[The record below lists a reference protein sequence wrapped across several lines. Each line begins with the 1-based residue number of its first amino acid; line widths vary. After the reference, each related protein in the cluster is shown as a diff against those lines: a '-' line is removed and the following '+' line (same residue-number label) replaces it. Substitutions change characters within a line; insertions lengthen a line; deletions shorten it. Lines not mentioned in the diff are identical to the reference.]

1 MFLALTLD
9 AYPPTMSPP
18 SVEYVSVSSW
28 PSAFGRLEDGIRCGD
43 LVIRLS
49 EQGADAEPYGEQ
61 PDPELPIDV
70 TLVSDNKGEGGQ
82 WYQTFVFRIEP
93 AGTLADISTIV
104 YGNESHVNEIF
115 AIVQKRNPSVTSPAL
130 VQAGQ
135 EIEMTVDASRIHV
148 LKTIIPGAT
157 QDALT
162 RVYFNGV
169 KEIFPG
175 RSGSA
180 VERVVEFPADAPVDS
195 FVLKRDEQEVSVPRG
210 NKLVEYRYE
219 QGDNFEETVA
229 AAYGKLSTRAIQDFE
244 RQTRWSFD
252 RWPPAN
258 GDTSE
263 AIISTTRPY
272 DDESFEP
279 LRISLPDP
287 VADARFQELLS
298 QRAQAGVYPVK
309 QPPSGITYRVA
320 VVDSSVTARQVARL
334 LYNSD
339 ARYLEIAEAAGIK
352 IETKDME
359 DLPSDFDM
367 SLIGRS
373 FDIQVDFAEEGYILE
388 EGPGDGETVVKVTK
402 LLNGAV
408 IEERKEA
415 EKGLQGVHRI
425 VHYPNG
431 YRRLVYKPDDTL
443 VAFFDFLYFTMKL
456 GQVDDEED
464 RRAFVATMLWNW
476 LRDIPRSPG
485 DVAEQLTLRDD
496 ARGKLMEALVW
507 RREHIG
513 LAEMALYRWWTIN
526 PCLALLTLVFG
537 ASMVFMVMVILIR
550 RVVAQR
556 YSG

>member
-1 MFLALTLD
+1 MLFPLPVD

-18 SVEYVSVSSW
+18 PVECVSVTSW
-28 PSAFGRLEDGIRCGD
+28 PSAFGRLEDGIRYGD
-43 LVIRLS
+43 TVIRLLG
-49 EQGADAEPYGEQ
+49 QGADAEPYGDQ
-61 PDPELPIDV
+61 PDPDLPIDV
-70 TLVSDNKGEGGQ
+70 TLTSDNRGEGGQ

-104 YGNESHVNEIF
+104 YGDESHVNEIF
-115 AIVQKRNPSVTSPAL
+115 AIVQKRNPSVTSPAR

-148 LKTIIPGAT
+148 LKKIIPGAT

-169 KEIFPG
+169 EETIPG

-180 VERVVEFPADAPVDS
+180 VVRVVEFPADAPVDS
-195 FVLKRDEQEVSVPRG
+195 FVLRRGDQEITVPRG

-219 QGDNFEETVA
+219 QGDSFEETVT

-272 DDESFEP
+272 DDEAFEP
-279 LRISLPDP
+279 LKIRLPDP
-287 VADARFQELLS
+287 VTDAKFQELLA
-298 QRAQAGVYPVK
+298 QRAQAGIYPVK
-309 QPPSGITYRVA
+309 QPPNGLTYRVA

-339 ARYLEIAEAAGIK
+339 VRYLEIAEAAGIQ
-352 IETKDME
+352 IEAKASE
-359 DLPSDFDM
+359 DLPADFDVP
-367 SLIGRS
+367 LIGRS
-373 FDIQVDFAEEGYILE
+373 FDIQVDFAEEDYVLE
-388 EGPGDGETVVKVTK
+388 QSPGDGESIVKVTK
-402 LLNGAV
+402 LLNGTV

-425 VHYPNG
+425 IYYPNG

-464 RRAFVATMLWNW
+464 RRAFIATMLWNW
-476 LRDIPRSPG
+476 LRDIPRAPG

-496 ARGKLMEALVW
+496 AKGKLMEALVW
-507 RREHIG
+507 RREDIG

-537 ASMVFMVMVILIR
+537 ASAVFMIMVILIR

-556 YSG
+556 Y